1 MTRIDGEI
9 VENGVAVKD
18 GVNGQVEEAPEI
30 VNIAHAYDT
39 MLVFHAAD
47 TLAHRLTSFL
57 FLTASFST
65 LVPNILT
72 LSSAA

>member
-18 GVNGQVEEAPEI
+18 GVNGQAAEQEPEI

-39 MLVFHAAD
+39 MLV
-47 TLAHRLTSFL
+47 LSFDGWKYQ
-57 FLTASFST
+57 T
-65 LVPNILT
+65 
-72 LSSAA
+72 